1 MKYGAVAQLGER
13 LPCTEE
19 VAGSNPVSSTCAGAR
34 MVKGVD
40 CKPTIC
46 RFDSDPPLK
55 KYLYLRNFVDIY
67 YCGGSVIG
75 NTLSFQGR
83 DVGSTPA
90 LRSTFGQRGYLTI
103 EN

>member
-1 MKYGAVAQLGER
+1 MNGAVAQLGER
-13 LPCTEE
+13 RTCTAE
-19 VAGSNPVSSTCAGAR
+19 VAGSIPVSSTICGGAR

-55 KYLYLRNFVDIY
+55 KYLYLRNYINIY

-83 DVGSTPA
+83 DVGSTPT
-90 LRSTFGQRGYLTI
+90 LRSKFS
-103 EN
+103 

>member
-1 MKYGAVAQLGER
+1 MIWG
-13 LPCTEE
+13 C
-19 VAGSNPVSSTCAGAR
+19 SSVGRAPHLHCGGR
-34 MVKGVD
+34 
-40 CKPTIC
+40 

-55 KYLYLRNFVDIY
+55 KKLYLRILEYIY